1 MISTIN
7 IPGESNMQ
15 TTFTFSDSDG
25 FKIFVYKWSPPG
37 GVKPKAAVQIAHGAA
52 EHGGRYARFGEFL
65 AANGYV
71 VYADDHRGHGKTAG
85 TLEKAGIVGETGW
98 DGMMESLH
106 ELTGIIKKENP
117 GLPLI
122 FFGHSM
128 GSMMAQRFMQLW
140 GDEPLG
146 VVLSGTFGSLGE
158 DIDGTIAAAE
168 GLVAQLGPDGPSE
181 LFASMFVSF
190 AEPFP
195 PVKTGFE
202 WLSRDE
208 TEVGKYVDDPF
219 CGFPFSNGLVVEL
232 FKGGKVMWSPE
243 EEAKIPKDLP
253 IYMIAGEKDPAGGFT
268 AAVTQLIERYQAQGL
283 TNVTYTFYPDA
294 RHEVL
299 NETNRNEVHQ
309 DVLDWMESLL

>member
-1 MISTIN
+1 ML
-7 IPGESNMQ
+7 

-25 FKIFVYKWSPPG
+25 FEVFVYKWSPSEDQ
-37 GVKPKAAVQIAHGAA
+37 KPKAAVQIAHGAA

-85 TLEKAGIVGETGW
+85 TLEKAGIVGATGW
-98 DGMMESLH
+98 DGMMESVH
-106 ELTGIIKKENP
+106 ELSGIIKKENP

-128 GSMMAQRFMQLW
+128 GSMMGQRYMQLW
-140 GDEPLG
+140 GDEVLG
-146 VVLSGTFGSLGE
+146 VVLSGTFGSLGD
-158 DIDGTIAAAE
+158 DIDGVIAAAE
-168 GLVAQLGPDGPSE
+168 GAVAQFGPDEPSE
-181 LFASMFVSF
+181 LFGSMFVSF

-208 TEVGKYVDDPF
+208 AEVQKYVEDPF
-219 CGFPFSNGLVVEL
+219 CGFPFSNGLVADF
-232 FKGGKVMWSPE
+232 FKGGKMMWSSE
-243 EEAKIPKDLP
+243 EEAKIPTDLP

-268 AAVTQLIERYQAQGL
+268 AAVMQLIERYKAQGL
-283 TNVTYTFYPDA
+283 TNIAYKFYPEA

-299 NETNRNEVHQ
+299 NETNRGEVQQ
-309 DVLDWMESLL
+309 DVLDWMDGLL

>member
-1 MISTIN
+1 
-7 IPGESNMQ
+7 MQ

-25 FKIFVYKWSPPG
+25 FEVFVYKWSPNEDQ
-37 GVKPKAAVQIAHGAA
+37 KPKAAVQIAHGAA

-65 AANGYV
+65 ATHGYV

-85 TLEKAGIVGETGW
+85 TLEKAGIVGPTGW
-98 DGMMESLH
+98 NGMLGSVH
-106 ELTGIIKKENP
+106 ELSEIIKKENP

-128 GSMMAQRFMQLW
+128 GSMMGQRYMQLW
-140 GDEPLG
+140 GDEILG
-146 VVLSGTFGSLGE
+146 MVLSGTFGSLGG
-158 DIDGTIAAAE
+158 DVDGIIAAAE
-168 GLVAQLGPDGPSE
+168 GAVTQFGSDEPSE
-181 LFASMFVSF
+181 LFGSMFVSF

-208 TEVGKYVDDPF
+208 AEVQKYVDDPF
-219 CGFPFSNGLVVEL
+219 CGFAFSNGLVAEF

-243 EEAKIPKDLP
+243 EESKIPKDLP

-268 AAVTQLIERYQAQGL
+268 ASVTELIERYKAQGL
-283 TNVTYTFYPDA
+283 NNITSKFYPDA

-299 NETNRNEVHQ
+299 NEANRDEVQQ
-309 DVLDWMESLL
+309 DVLEWIETLL